1 MKPSRLNRAAY
12 TACLLLILV
21 GMLGSFGG
29 YLDSLD
35 QVDEWAASQM
45 LVDAQLSE
53 ARETRKERAAR
64 YMCLQ
69 TVGESTAVW
78 TADDQVV
85 CQPRKKNL

>member
-12 TACLLLILV
+12 TACAVLILT

-35 QVDEWAASQM
+35 QVDEWAVSQM

-53 ARETRKERAAR
+53 AKESRKERAAR
-64 YMCLQ
+64 DMCLQ

-78 TADDQVV
+78 TVDDQVV